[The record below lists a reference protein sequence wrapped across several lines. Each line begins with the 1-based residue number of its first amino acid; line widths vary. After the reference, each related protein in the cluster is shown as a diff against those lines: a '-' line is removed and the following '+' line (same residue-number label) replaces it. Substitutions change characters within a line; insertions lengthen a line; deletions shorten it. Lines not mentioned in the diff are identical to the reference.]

1 MDNTYFTIQGAD
13 LSNIRLSEPEFN
25 PALAASLGVLGTW
38 SLSKWVAYY
47 PVLAL

>member
-13 LSNIRLSEPEFN
+13 LSNIWLLEPEFN
-25 PALAASLGVLGTW
+25 PALAARGGNLSTRG
-38 SLSKWVAYY
+38 LSKGVANY